1 MPVELG
7 VAAADAERAAVDAGD
22 EHAAASGVVAFPDAV
37 AVVVAAAAAV
47 VAVVQRAVVAAV
59 AATSQNVAAASEHSP
74 EGLQPASSALVLTR
88 PEDAVHSYDV
98 GMDRVF
104 GQR

>member
-22 EHAAASGVVAFPDAV
+22 EHAAASGVVASPDAV
-37 AVVVAAAAAV
+37 AVVVAAAV
-47 VAVVQRAVVAAV
+47 VAVVQRAVAAAV
-59 AATSQNVAAASEHSP
+59 AATSRNVAAASEHTP

-88 PEDAVHSYDV
+88 TEDAVHSYDF
-98 GMDRVF
+98 GTNRVF